1 MIKRKVVVVVLAFL
15 LCFLASCSSYE
26 QREAFKIYSNR
37 DEYVTVNCKLSYR
50 DLGNNTT
57 TGDASYAIDISE
69 ITAYNNGKLPPYE
82 SYGCGIPLKSANE
95 AIENGFKFEPDDRIY
110 QVTFSP
116 RMFGCGWPSYIVGI
130 SCGDIVYVDVNSGI
144 LNLLDLYRDWQEV
157 VSISKVR
164 L

>member
-1 MIKRKVVVVVLAFL
+1 MWWFL

-26 QREAFKIYSNR
+26 QREAFKVYSNR

-57 TGDASYAIDISE
+57 TGYASYAIDISE
-69 ITAYNNGKLPPYE
+69 ITAYNNGKVPPYD

-157 VSISKVR
+157 ASISKVR